1 MAKLLRCATQPL
13 SKQKLLAELGLSN
26 ANLNYKCHI
35 VPLLE
40 QGLIAMKLPDA
51 PKAACNATSSRPG
64 AGAAGC
70 NEFQGAPPYDATKFP
85 AFIKPLSTAE
95 HGLTM
100 TLFSPPTQT
109 TLHYRIVTPMFLGGE
124 NQQADATQFR
134 NASFKGALRFWW
146 RALNWGQAFKDAG
159 QQPTAALQLL
169 HQREGD
175 LFGLASDGKN
185 SRQSRV
191 QIQSDLQGAALKLPV
206 TAPTPKKSDKPL
218 EEVSYLLGQGLFDHK
233 SGVTRQYLEGG
244 NLTIRL
250 NFKLGMSEADIQS
263 VEQAAIALGLFG
275 GLGSRAR
282 KGLGS
287 LALHQLERPGQP
299 VREFATVESIAAF
312 IQALDFS
319 APADAPLS
327 AFTRATRIDVSAS
340 ADKAL
345 DALEAIGNELQL
357 YRGYGRKNPRTNQHE
372 VNGQKALKIFDDDH
386 HNVLDATK
394 GGHLQQLPKRAVFGL
409 PHNYFFSSIE
419 KNFGITTEDEGR
431 RASPLLVHIHP
442 LKDGKFV
449 AIQTLLPG
457 VFLPDGMK
465 VEAKG
470 KSKYAIPESKA
481 DYAVI
486 TRYLDGF
493 ANKKPLKAP
502 HHG

>member
-1 MAKLLRCATQPL
+1 
-13 SKQKLLAELGLSN
+13 
-26 ANLNYKCHI
+26 
-35 VPLLE
+35 
-40 QGLIAMKLPDA
+40 
-51 PKAACNATSSRPG
+51 
-64 AGAAGC
+64 
-70 NEFQGAPPYDATKFP
+70 
-85 AFIKPLSTAE
+85 
-95 HGLTM
+95 M
-100 TLFSPPTQT
+100 TLFSSPAQT

-124 NQQADATQFR
+124 HQQADTTQFR

-146 RALNWGQAFKDAG
+146 RALNWGRCLQAEP
-159 QQPTAALQLL
+159 QPMAALKEL
-169 HQREGD
+169 HQREGE

-185 SRQSRV
+185 SRQSQV
-191 QIQSDLQGAALKLPV
+191 QIHSEFQGAALKQPGMALQAV
-206 TAPTPKKSDKPL
+206 G
-218 EEVSYLLGQGLFDHK
+218 YLLGQGLFHFRD
-233 SGVTRQYLEGG
+233 GVTRPYLEGG

-250 NFKLGMSEADIQS
+250 NFKPGMAEADIQS

-299 VREFATVESIAAF
+299 VREFATIESIAAF

-319 APADAPLS
+319 ALADAPLS
-327 AFTRATRIDVSAS
+327 AFTQATRIDVSAT
-340 ADKAL
+340 AGKAL
-345 DALEAIGNELQL
+345 DALTAIGNELQM

-372 VNGQKALKIFDDDH
+372 VNGQKALQIFEDDH
-386 HNVLDATK
+386 DNVLDATK

-457 VFLPDGMK
+457 IFLPDGMRI
-465 VEAKG
+465 EAKG
-470 KSKYAIPESKA
+470 KNKY
-481 DYAVI
+481 
-486 TRYLDGF
+486 
-493 ANKKPLKAP
+493 
-502 HHG
+502 

>member
-1 MAKLLRCATQPL
+1 
-13 SKQKLLAELGLSN
+13 
-26 ANLNYKCHI
+26 
-35 VPLLE
+35 
-40 QGLIAMKLPDA
+40 
-51 PKAACNATSSRPG
+51 
-64 AGAAGC
+64 
-70 NEFQGAPPYDATKFP
+70 
-85 AFIKPLSTAE
+85 
-95 HGLTM
+95 M
-100 TLFSPPTQT
+100 TLFAPPAQT

-146 RALNWGQAFKDAG
+146 RALNWGRALQDAG
-159 QQPTAALQLL
+159 PQPTAALKLL

-218 EEVSYLLGQGLFDHK
+218 EEVSYLLGQGLFHYEK
-233 SGVTRQYLEGG
+233 GVTRQYLEGG

-250 NFKLGMSEADIQS
+250 NFKPGLAEADIQS

-287 LALHQLERPGQP
+287 LALHKLERPGQP

-319 APADAPLS
+319 APGDAPLS
-327 AFTRATRIDVSAS
+327 AFTQATRIDMSAT
-340 ADKAL
+340 AGKAL
-345 DALEAIGNELQL
+345 DALTAIGNELQM
-357 YRGYGRKNPRTNQHE
+357 YRSFGKDGQVTLFE
-372 VNGQKALKIFDDDH
+372 NGQRKVVPAQPKFRPDHDNVKKAIEGSRLER
-386 HNVLDATK
+386 
-394 GGHLQQLPKRAVFGL
+394 LPARAVFGL
-409 PHNYFFSSIE
+409 PHNYFFSSIK

-442 LKDGKFV
+442 LQDNQFV

-457 VFLPDGMK
+457 IFLPDGMK

-470 KSKYAIPESKA
+470 KSKYAIPESKV

>member
-1 MAKLLRCATQPL
+1 
-13 SKQKLLAELGLSN
+13 
-26 ANLNYKCHI
+26 
-35 VPLLE
+35 
-40 QGLIAMKLPDA
+40 
-51 PKAACNATSSRPG
+51 
-64 AGAAGC
+64 
-70 NEFQGAPPYDATKFP
+70 
-85 AFIKPLSTAE
+85 
-95 HGLTM
+95 M
-100 TLFSPPTQT
+100 TLFAPPAQT

-124 NQQADATQFR
+124 NQQADSTQFR

-146 RALNWGQAFKDAG
+146 RALNWGRALQDAG
-159 QQPTAALQLL
+159 PQPTAALKLL

-218 EEVSYLLGQGLFDHK
+218 EEVSYLLGQGLFHYEK
-233 SGVTRQYLEGG
+233 GVTRQYLEGG

-250 NFKLGMSEADIQS
+250 NFKPGMAEADIQS
-263 VEQAAIALGLFG
+263 VEQAAIALGVFG

-287 LALHQLERPGQP
+287 LALHKLERPGQP
-299 VREFATVESIAAF
+299 VREFATVESIEDF

-319 APADAPLS
+319 SPANAPLS
-327 AFTRATRIDVSAS
+327 AFTCSTRIDVSAT
-340 ADKAL
+340 AGKAL
-345 DALEAIGNELQL
+345 DALTAIGNELQL

-409 PHNYFFSSIE
+409 PHNYSFSSIKE
-419 KNFGITTEDEGR
+419 GDNSLDLTAQNPESAGQETDGR

-442 LKDGKFV
+442 LKDGQFI
-449 AIQTLLPG
+449 AIQTLLPE
-457 VFLPDGMK
+457 VFLPQGVGLSAK
-465 VEAKG
+465 VGVPKKKKRPVPA
-470 KSKYAIPESKA
+470 PQ
-481 DYAVI
+481 DTNVNYAVI

-493 ANKKPLKAP
+493 ANKKILKAP
-502 HHG
+502 DHG

>member
-1 MAKLLRCATQPL
+1 MMQFT
-13 SKQKLLAELGLSN
+13 
-26 ANLNYKCHI
+26 
-35 VPLLE
+35 
-40 QGLIAMKLPDA
+40 
-51 PKAACNATSSRPG
+51 
-64 AGAAGC
+64 
-70 NEFQGAPPYDATKFP
+70 
-85 AFIKPLSTAE
+85 
-95 HGLTM
+95 
-100 TLFSPPTQT
+100 PPTQT
-109 TLHYRIVTPMFLGGE
+109 TLHYRIATPMFLGGE

-146 RALNWGQAFKDAG
+146 RALNWARCLQAE
-159 QQPTAALQLL
+159 PHPMAALKEL
-169 HQREGD
+169 HQREGE

-185 SRQSRV
+185 SRQSQV
-191 QIQSDLQGAALKLPV
+191 QIHSEFQGAALKQPGMALQAV
-206 TAPTPKKSDKPL
+206 G
-218 EEVSYLLGQGLFDHK
+218 YLLGQGLFHFRD
-233 SGVTRQYLEGG
+233 GVTRPYLEGG
-244 NLTIRL
+244 NLTIHL
-250 NFKLGMSEADIQS
+250 NFKPSMAEADIQS

-287 LALHQLERPGQP
+287 LALHKLERQGQP
-299 VREFATVESIAAF
+299 VREFDTVESIAAF

-327 AFTRATRIDVSAS
+327 AFTRATRIDVSAT
-340 ADKAL
+340 AGKAL
-345 DALEAIGNELQL
+345 DALTAIGNELQL
-357 YRGYGRKNPRTNQHE
+357 YRGYGHHNPRTNQHE
-372 VNGQKALKIFDDDH
+372 VNGQKARQKFRADH
-386 HNVLDATK
+386 DNVLAAIQ
-394 GGHLQQLPKRAVFGL
+394 GVRLERLPERAVFGL
-409 PHNYFFSSIE
+409 PHNYFFSST
-419 KNFGITTEDEGR
+419 KAKLDITTEDEGR

-493 ANKKPLKAP
+493 ANKKTLKAP

>member
-1 MAKLLRCATQPL
+1 MMQFT
-13 SKQKLLAELGLSN
+13 
-26 ANLNYKCHI
+26 
-35 VPLLE
+35 
-40 QGLIAMKLPDA
+40 
-51 PKAACNATSSRPG
+51 
-64 AGAAGC
+64 
-70 NEFQGAPPYDATKFP
+70 
-85 AFIKPLSTAE
+85 
-95 HGLTM
+95 
-100 TLFSPPTQT
+100 PPTQT

-159 QQPTAALQLL
+159 QQTTAALQLL
-169 HQREGD
+169 HQREGE

-185 SRQSRV
+185 SRQSQV
-191 QIQSDLQGAALKLPV
+191 QIHSDLQGAALKQPGMALQAV
-206 TAPTPKKSDKPL
+206 G
-218 EEVSYLLGQGLFDHK
+218 YLLGQGLFHFRD
-233 SGVTRQYLEGG
+233 GVTRPYLEGG

-250 NFKLGMSEADIQS
+250 NFKPGIAEADIQS

-287 LALHQLERPGQP
+287 LALHRLERPGQP

-319 APADAPLS
+319 ATGDAPLS
-327 AFTRATRIDVSAS
+327 AFTQATRIDVSAT

-345 DALEAIGNELQL
+345 DALVAIGNELQM
-357 YRGYGRKNPRTNQHE
+357 YRSFGQNGK
-372 VNGQKALKIFDDDH
+372 VNGHPARRNFVADH
-386 HNVLDATK
+386 DSVQAATQ
-394 GGHLQQLPKRAVFGL
+394 GGRLQQLPKRAVFGL
-409 PHNYFFSSIE
+409 PHNYFFSST
-419 KNFGITTEDEGR
+419 KTKLDITTEDEGR

-442 LKDGKFV
+442 LQDGKFV
-449 AIQTLLPG
+449 AIQTLLPE
-457 VFLPDGMK
+457 VFLPQGVGLSVK
-465 VEAKG
+465 VGGRA
-470 KSKYAIPESKA
+470 APA
-481 DYAVI
+481 PQDTTVDYAVI